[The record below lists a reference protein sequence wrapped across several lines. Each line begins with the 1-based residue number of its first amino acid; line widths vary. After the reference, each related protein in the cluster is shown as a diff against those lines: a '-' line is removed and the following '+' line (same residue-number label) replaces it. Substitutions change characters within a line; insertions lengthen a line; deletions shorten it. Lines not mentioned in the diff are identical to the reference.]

1 MRVPCAND
9 LQHVARFFENAATFG
24 RPCPLQ
30 VLRGFDILLAPKI
43 KPQNARLERCLRPF
57 MPDEP
62 TYQVQIQRI
71 AFAAL
76 SLRVEP
82 KPPLRLQSQVFGP
95 GSPVVDPK
103 VS

>member
-1 MRVPCAND
+1 MQRHSEGLIPAGV
-9 LQHVARFFENAATFG
+9 V
-24 RPCPLQ
+24 
-30 VLRGFDILLAPKI
+30 GFDILLAPKI
-43 KPQNARLERCLRPF
+43 KPQSARLERCLRPF